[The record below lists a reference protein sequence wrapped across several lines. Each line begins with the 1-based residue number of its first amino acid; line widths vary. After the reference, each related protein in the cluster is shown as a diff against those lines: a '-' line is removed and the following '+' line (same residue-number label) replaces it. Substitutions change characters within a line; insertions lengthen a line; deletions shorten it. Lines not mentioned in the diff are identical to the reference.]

1 MAYPFF
7 ECFSPQGNSCN
18 VSGLWRNSLG
28 SQLQL
33 HAVGSMLKGVY
44 ATAVES
50 SLGAAGSH
58 GQAALTGF
66 VSEGAQPTVTF
77 SVLWE
82 KGEQQARS
90 SNE

>member
-82 KGEQQARS
+82 KGE
-90 SNE
+90 